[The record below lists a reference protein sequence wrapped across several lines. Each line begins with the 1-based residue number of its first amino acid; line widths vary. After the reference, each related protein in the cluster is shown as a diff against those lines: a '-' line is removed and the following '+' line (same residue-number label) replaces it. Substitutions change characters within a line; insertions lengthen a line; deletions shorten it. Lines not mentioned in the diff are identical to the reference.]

1 MSMARYFWIF
11 AIYLLFAPAFAAAQI
26 TAEDRT
32 AITQCLAQDKSGETC
47 IGIVFHSCQSRAS
60 DPEADKA
67 CAGRELAVWNE
78 LLQASLKIVNA
89 SSPPAVRTAVAEEQ
103 SNWLKSRESLCPIFN
118 NLDPG
123 MSIGGANY
131 CRLQETSRRALIL
144 QCISVSQDKKGQ
156 GEACIAVVAGPCK
169 LAKSEGPKAC
179 AARELAD
186 SKKSLQATLKDL
198 KVLLDLSEEQ
208 SNWLKSREGLCSLF
222 DIIDPGTYRVG
233 SDDCRLVETRGHDL
247 ILENLSEA
255 LHEH

>member
-26 TAEDRT
+26 PAEDRT
-32 AITQCLAQDKSGETC
+32 AITQCLAHDKSGETC
-47 IGIVFHSCQSRAS
+47 IGIVFHSCHLE
-60 DPEADKA
+60 DEKA

-89 SSPPAVRTAVAEEQ
+89 SSPPAVRTAVAEAQ
-103 SNWLKSRESLCPIFN
+103 SNWLKSRESLCPIFD

-131 CRLQETSRRALIL
+131 CRLQETSRRALIV
-144 QCISVSQDKKGQ
+144 QCISVSQGKKGQ
-156 GEACIAVVAGPCK
+156 GEACIEVVAGPCK
-169 LAKSEGPKAC
+169 LAKGEGPKAC

-198 KVLLDLSEEQ
+198 KFVPTAWLDLSEEQ

-222 DIIDPGTYRVG
+222 DIIEPGTYRVG
-233 SDDCRLVETRGHDL
+233 SADCRLVETRGHES
-247 ILENLSEA
+247 ILENLAEA
-255 LHEH
+255 VGEH